1 MGTVCS
7 EPVRQSQLEGL
18 RKGVECR
25 RVSTSNGF
33 IEFDLVRMMLGPFY
47 DLDIT
52 SEDSKYYDQ
61 RFENLVD
68 ALLNEHQKELED
80 DLSNFNNCKIDR
92 KTLRKAI
99 LNNPKILSK
108 ILSIIRRKG
117 IKQNYRWMIWRS
129 LASLEESPT
138 LTQPQDPTKVSR
150 HKNSESSAQTSDEK
164 SSQSFDFRLSNAQ
177 TMKMYSECLERVSP
191 EDEETIPKDV
201 MRTFRERAAFSEA
214 EGPGLAVLS
223 RVCRAVGAFYP
234 RMGYVQG
241 MNFIIGFVLEVSG
254 FAEEESWLFVVSLF
268 RKKKNLFFALFEP
281 QFPLVY
287 FQIHVFWTLLSQ
299 TKPRLSEILKR
310 ISASNDMWLFKWFV
324 TLFSLCLSKE
334 FLLRTWDYIIVGD
347 LFSPV
352 FIALVMV
359 RLMKKFL
366 QNAKTADFLEVVRTP
381 ELLCSHF
388 KLYPFMK
395 KLKVYTL
402 SPQTKVKLIN
412 DFESIAKKEGIECEY
427 LIDTMRMY
435 FSQKDQSSEFE
446 IAGDYETLETHL
458 EKEVEAVS
466 TFEER
471 LQAETAEN

>member
-1 MGTVCS
+1 MGAACS
-7 EPVRQSQLEGL
+7 EQGKGSQLEGF
-18 RKGVECR
+18 RRGRESR
-25 RVSTSNGF
+25 RVSTSSGF

-52 SEDSKYYDQ
+52 SEDSKYYDL
-61 RFENLVD
+61 RFEQLVD
-68 ALLNEHQKELED
+68 ALLLENQKELEN
-80 DLSNFNNCKIDR
+80 DLLNDNNCQIDR
-92 KTLRKAI
+92 NTICIAI
-99 LNNPKILSK
+99 LKNQKILYK

-117 IKQNYRWMIWRS
+117 IKQKYRWIIWRT
-129 LASLEESPT
+129 LASLEESST
-138 LTQPQDPTKVSR
+138 LTQPQDPPKVSR
-150 HKNSESSAQTSDEK
+150 HKNSESSEQTSDEK
-164 SSQSFDFRLSNAQ
+164 SSQSFDFRPSNAQ

-241 MNFIIGFVLEVSG
+241 INFIIGFVLEVSG

-287 FQIHVFWTLLSQ
+287 FQIHVFWTLLNQ
-299 TKPRLSEILKR
+299 TKPKLSEALRKINN
-310 ISASNDMWLFKWFV
+310 SNDMWLFKWFV

-334 FLLRTWDYIIVGD
+334 FLLRAWDYIIVGD

-366 QNAKTADFLEVVRTP
+366 QNAKQAQFTEVVRTP

-395 KLKVYTL
+395 KLKVYKL
-402 SPQTKVKLIN
+402 SPQMKVKFIN
-412 DFESIAKKEGIECEY
+412 DFESKAKKEGIECEY
-427 LIDTMRMY
+427 LIDTMKMY
-435 FSQKDQSSEFE
+435 FSQESLSSEFE
-446 IAGDYETLETHL
+446 FAEDYETLETQL
-458 EKEVEAVS
+458 TKKVEAV
-466 TFEER
+466 
-471 LQAETAEN
+471 